1 MSGFLRQLSSRLSRP
16 FGKKPSQGEV
26 VAVGF
31 DSESLDRMLAILG
44 PQHREAAEKYIP
56 DVVEAMAAQGGRG
69 LLRSKTA
76 RARKA
81 RAEAEVAQSQADAS
95 RATRQEAE
103 QAVKQLAGGS
113 AVRGLL
119 FLVCCAVGIAAE
131 MALNL
136 GTLPFLLDASPRS
149 VLGIALAAAPTTAVL
164 ILDIILERV
173 LEDPFRNRHLL
184 GPRGRIVVWT
194 AMGIFMALVAA
205 LIFGNVLLY
214 GEARER
220 ARDIVANGAEIDAG
234 LLRKTV
240 LALSVLVALASAWFC
255 TLATAELR
263 AWRKLRRARANLKQ
277 AERAAQQTDEAAK
290 RARSEADTAAAEAEH
305 AVDDA
310 EAAAR
315 QFRAEKQ
322 LRLAIQLQARI
333 EPVAPPAAATTDELI
348 AQGLRRRMA
357 RRSGVIVARARTIPC
372 TAVPVRTEA

>member
-1 MSGFLRQLSSRLSRP
+1 MFGFLKQV
-16 FGKKPSQGEV
+16 FDKKPSKGDV

-31 DSESLDRMLAILG
+31 GSETLDRLMASLG
-44 PQHREAAEKYIP
+44 PQNREAAEKHVP
-56 DVVEAMAAQGGRG
+56 DMVEAMANQGGRG
-69 LLRSKTA
+69 LSRNKQA
-76 RARKA
+76 RARKV
-81 RAEAEVAQSQADAS
+81 RAEADLAQSRAAAS
-95 RATRQEAE
+95 HAARQEAD
-103 QAVKQLAGGS
+103 QTMKQLTGGS
-113 AVRGLL
+113 VVRGLL
-119 FLVCCAVGIAAE
+119 FLACCAVGIAAE
-131 MALNL
+131 LALNL

-184 GPRGRIVVWT
+184 GPRGRIVVWA

-263 AWRKLRRARANLKQ
+263 AWRKLRRARANLKR
-277 AERAAQQTDEAAK
+277 AERLARQTTEAAQ
-290 RARSEADTAAAEAEH
+290 RARAEADNAAAEAEQ
-305 AVDDA
+305 AAEDA
-310 EAAAR
+310 ADAAR

-322 LRLAIQLQARI
+322 LRLAIQLQPRI
-333 EPVAPPAAATTDELI
+333 EPVAPPPVATVDELI

-357 RRSGVIVARARTIPC
+357 RRSGGIVARAPASTC
-372 TAVPVRTEA
+372 AAVPAHREV